1 MAERIKFAGD
11 PQIMETGTGAEPQI
25 PLSKTI
31 PPVSVEMLPK
41 DKAKTDKPEARRAP
55 TPAPDDDDDDDL
67 PDTAGPEYKR
77 ESIGARIGEGGPEA
91 TIALQEVEQ
100 TLDTEDV
107 VPCLFPVK
115 VSVQDK
121 GLMHHFG
128 PGVHLVPISLAGRT
142 KKDMHWYLR
151 AHKVRRTQRD
161 PIPRPQLE
169 PEDAT

>member
-1 MAERIKFAGD
+1 MTERVRFAGD
-11 PQIMETGTGAEPQI
+11 PTIMETGTGAEPQI

-41 DKAKTDKPEARRAP
+41 EKAKADTRRAA
-55 TPAPDDDDDDDL
+55 APSQDDDDDDL
-67 PDTAGPEYKR
+67 IETVGPEYKR

-100 TLDTEDV
+100 TLDDEDV
-107 VPCLFPVK
+107 VPCLFPTK

-128 PGVHLVPISLAGRT
+128 PGVHLVPVSLAGRT

-161 PIPRPQLE
+161 PIPRPQLQLE
-169 PEDAT
+169 PEDAA